1 MEKVITINNRDETLA
16 FGEYLGKLL
25 KPHMLLTLNG
35 DLGAG
40 KTTFTKGIGNYQ
52 LSHFDAYRL
61 EGQSEDLGFEEIFDS
76 DDICVVEW
84 PEFLEDILPQER
96 LAMTIKRI
104 DDDHR
109 EFILKPIGK
118 KYEEL
123 VKEIEYE
130 NNCHG

>member
-1 MEKVITINNRDETLA
+1 MEKVITINNRDETLV

-40 KTTFTKGIGNYQ
+40 KTTFTKGIGKGLGIKRIINSPTFTILKQYQGNYQ
-52 LSHFDAYRL
+52 LSHF
-61 EGQSEDLGFEEIFDS
+61 
-76 DDICVVEW
+76 
-84 PEFLEDILPQER
+84 EFLEDILPQER

-104 DDDHR
+104 DDDRR

>member
-1 MEKVITINNRDETLA
+1 MEKVITINNRDETLV

-40 KTTFTKGIGNYQ
+40 KTTFTKGIGKGLGIKRIITSPTFTILKQYQGNYQ

-76 DDICVVEW
+76 DDICGTGNLYSITGTD
-84 PEFLEDILPQER
+84 FLR
-96 LAMTIKRI
+96 T
-104 DDDHR
+104 
-109 EFILKPIGK
+109 G
-118 KYEEL
+118 
-123 VKEIEYE
+123 V
-130 NNCHG
+130 NW